1 MAEDQMPT
9 SGRPLTRRELRE
21 MERASAE
28 RESSASADEPIETL
42 FLTLADV
49 ENAEADVENDEADAA
64 TAEADLETAQAE
76 PQASEAETEHEQ
88 PQYASRRDLRRAQ
101 HEQDAQD
108 RDQAEDPFGT
118 QPEESIEDLTRQ
130 AIATPVDSE
139 LEGTFDD
146 EAALEEYELQRVE
159 KLRDALGDADIDAMP
174 SFNDV
179 LGISTD
185 DQRDAQRKLETTGV
199 IGPVTRNIE
208 IVVPET
214 SPSDVEETQEPPVA
228 ATPATE
234 GYEPR
239 DPEQDGGPVSA
250 STAHGLEPMTYQEGG
265 ARQRLIA
272 MGVVGGSAVIAVA
285 AALFALLSR

>member
-1 MAEDQMPT
+1 M
-9 SGRPLTRRELRE
+9 
-21 MERASAE
+21 
-28 RESSASADEPIETL
+28 
-42 FLTLADV
+42 
-49 ENAEADVENDEADAA
+49 
-64 TAEADLETAQAE
+64 
-76 PQASEAETEHEQ
+76 
-88 PQYASRRDLRRAQ
+88 
-101 HEQDAQD
+101 
-108 RDQAEDPFGT
+108 
-118 QPEESIEDLTRQ
+118 
-130 AIATPVDSE
+130 
-139 LEGTFDD
+139 
-146 EAALEEYELQRVE
+146 
-159 KLRDALGDADIDAMP
+159 
-174 SFNDV
+174 
-179 LGISTD
+179 
-185 DQRDAQRKLETTGV
+185 
-199 IGPVTRNIE
+199 TRNIE

>member
-76 PQASEAETEHEQ
+76 PQASEAETELEQ

-108 RDQAEDPFGT
+108 RDQADDPFGT

-159 KLRDALGDADIDAMP
+159 NLRDA
-174 SFNDV
+174 
-179 LGISTD
+179 
-185 DQRDAQRKLETTGV
+185 
-199 IGPVTRNIE
+199 
-208 IVVPET
+208 
-214 SPSDVEETQEPPVA
+214 
-228 ATPATE
+228 
-234 GYEPR
+234 
-239 DPEQDGGPVSA
+239 
-250 STAHGLEPMTYQEGG
+250 
-265 ARQRLIA
+265 
-272 MGVVGGSAVIAVA
+272 
-285 AALFALLSR
+285 

>member
-21 MERASAE
+21 MERAAAE
-28 RESSASADEPIETL
+28 RESSATADAPIETL

-49 ENAEADVENDEADAA
+49 ENAEAEAENAQ
-64 TAEADLETAQAE
+64 AEAETSQAE
-76 PQASEAETEHEQ
+76 PQASEAETGHDQ
-88 PQYASRRDLRRAQ
+88 PQYVSRRELRRAQ

-108 RDQAEDPFGT
+108 RGQANESDGT
-118 QPEESIEDLTRQ
+118 QPEESLEDLTRQ
-130 AIATPVDSE
+130 AIAAPVDSE
-139 LEGTFDD
+139 LEGTFD
-146 EAALEEYELQRVE
+146 EEEALEEYELQRVE
-159 KLRDALGDADIDAMP
+159 KLRDALGDADVDAFP

-185 DQRDAQRKLETTGV
+185 DHRDAQRKLETTGV

-214 SPSDVEETQEPPVA
+214 SPPDVEETQKPPA
-228 ATPATE
+228 PASPDTD
-234 GYEPR
+234 GYEPSDR
-239 DPEQDGGPVSA
+239 EQDGGPVSA